1 MQIKMN
7 KWYLDFVPML
17 GENKYNLST
26 ILAKMFQAGENI
38 DEQKEKV
45 KEV

>member
-1 MQIKMN
+1 MTG

-17 GENKYNLST
+17 DQNKYSLAN
-26 ILAKMFQAGENI
+26 ILINMFQAGDKS